1 MDPMGYIVYNSL
13 LRIII
18 VSCNFQLY
26 TIVVIFQQQESH
38 FPKNSV
44 HQLPPRYQRHL
55 RNSSS
60 SIQTFNFQNKS
71 SKLQK
76 KILQKMVL
84 FHHFFSLFRCFFPQQ
99 KQPQQPHQTFF
110 LEKKVEPS
118 CRRRVLIW
126 VQVLKG
132 FVRFFCP
139 ELGAIGKSSLH
150 RQHLEDRSPPS
161 VSG

>member
-1 MDPMGYIVYNSL
+1 MGYIVYSSL

-60 SIQTFNFQNKS
+60 SIQTFNFSQKAPN
-71 SKLQK
+71 SKKRTRCK
-76 KILQKMVL
+76 KWWCSP
-84 FHHFFSLFRCFFPQQ
+84 FFSAFRCFSQQ
-99 KQPQQPHQTFF
+99 QPQQPHKTFF
-110 LEKKVEPS
+110 LLKVEPS

-132 FVRFFCP
+132 LSDFLFRTWGNWQF
-139 ELGAIGKSSLH
+139 SLH
-150 RQHLEDRSPPS
+150 RQYLEDRSPLS
-161 VSG
+161 KWISG